1 MILSL
6 IPSFLFFFT
15 TIDDTGLS
23 RNEFGLMELHY
34 YRLFI
39 YYILDYLYLGLVST
53 CLNSSYLY
61 PELCECCVVIL
72 FLLFKILQW
81 VSSDFFFTQVYLNVQ
96 VWCRLELHVYNIF
109 FSCSLSILLLLILL
123 VYKATFSPCKKK
135 KYRNKIISVFQK

>member
-1 MILSL
+1 MCQPEWSCHW
-6 IPSFLFFFT
+6 FRDFFFFFFT
-15 TIDDTGLS
+15 TIDDAGLS
-23 RNEFGLMELHY
+23 RHEFGLMELHY

-72 FLLFKILQW
+72 FLLFKNPSMGIKW
-81 VSSDFFFTQVYLNVQ
+81 FFFTQVYLNVQ

-109 FSCSLSILLLLILL
+109 FLLLS
-123 VYKATFSPCKKK
+123 F
-135 KYRNKIISVFQK
+135 NSVVANFACLQSHFQPM

>member
-1 MILSL
+1 MPAWVIVSL
-6 IPSFLFFFT
+6 IPRFFFFFT
-15 TIDDTGLS
+15 TIDDAGLS
-23 RNEFGLMELHY
+23 RHEFGLMELHY

-72 FLLFKILQW
+72 FLLFKNPLMGIKW
-81 VSSDFFFTQVYLNVQ
+81 FFFTQVYLNVQ

-135 KYRNKIISVFQK
+135 IIRKQDN

>member
-1 MILSL
+1 MNQPEWSCHW
-6 IPSFLFFFT
+6 FRDFFFFFT
-15 TIDDTGLS
+15 TIDGTGLS
-23 RNEFGLMELHY
+23 RHEFGLMELHY

-135 KYRNKIISVFQK
+135 LQKQDN